1 MADER
6 PDTAILLA
14 AIEFASRKHSTQRRK
29 NEETS
34 PYINHPIAVTHLL
47 ADTGGVSDL
56 VTLMAAVLH
65 DTIEDT
71 ETTPS
76 ELDEHFGQT
85 VRKVVE
91 EMTDDKTLD
100 KAVRKQL
107 QIEHAPHLS
116 RRAKAIKLADK
127 IANVRD
133 VMESPPPDWPL
144 ARRIE
149 YLDWTDKVVAGCR
162 GTNDALEKLY
172 DEVLKKGRA
181 MLRVDESERNAPPRA
196 VDRVPESKGSSEVSR
211 LTDREL
217 RLTAAVYALHGAAR
231 HLRETGSLPARIGGL
246 CSVIPMRL
254 VIEARG
260 VDLELTE
267 DERLVYEAIIR
278 EGRLVGG
285 AVRVLDPKPKVG

>member
-6 PDTAILLA
+6 PDTATLLA

-29 NEETS
+29 DEEAS

-47 ADTGGVSDL
+47 ADTGGISDL

-85 VRKVVE
+85 VRKVIE
-91 EMTDDKTLD
+91 ELTDDKTLD

-133 VMESPPPDWPL
+133 VMESPPTDWPL

-149 YLDWTDKVVAGCR
+149 YLDWTERVVAGCR
-162 GTNDALEKLY
+162 GTNDRLE
-172 DEVLKKGRA
+172 
-181 MLRVDESERNAPPRA
+181 RA
-196 VDRVPESKGSSEVSR
+196 V
-211 LTDREL
+211 
-217 RLTAAVYALHGAAR
+217 
-231 HLRETGSLPARIGGL
+231 
-246 CSVIPMRL
+246 
-254 VIEARG
+254 
-260 VDLELTE
+260 
-267 DERLVYEAIIR
+267 
-278 EGRLVGG
+278 
-285 AVRVLDPKPKVG
+285 

>member
-1 MADER
+1 MSDER
-6 PDTAILLA
+6 ADTAILLK

-29 NEETS
+29 DEEAS

-47 ADTGGVSDL
+47 ADTGGITDL

-71 ETTPS
+71 ETTPR

-133 VMESPPPDWPL
+133 VMESPPPDWSL

-149 YLDWTDKVVAGCR
+149 YLDWTEKVVAGCR
-162 GTNDALEKLY
+162 GTNAALEKLY
-172 DEVLKKGRA
+172 DQLLEKGKA
-181 MLRVDESERNAPPRA
+181 GLAASAPTR
-196 VDRVPESKGSSEVSR
+196 
-211 LTDREL
+211 
-217 RLTAAVYALHGAAR
+217 
-231 HLRETGSLPARIGGL
+231 
-246 CSVIPMRL
+246 
-254 VIEARG
+254 
-260 VDLELTE
+260 LEL
-267 DERLVYEAIIR
+267 
-278 EGRLVGG
+278 
-285 AVRVLDPKPKVG
+285 